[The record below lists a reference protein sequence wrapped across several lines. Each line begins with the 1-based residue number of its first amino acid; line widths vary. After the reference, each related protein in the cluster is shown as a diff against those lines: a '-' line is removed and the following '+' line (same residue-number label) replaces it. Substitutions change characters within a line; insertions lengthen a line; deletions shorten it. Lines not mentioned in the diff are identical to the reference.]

1 MWKRYVYHEKECP
14 NAHLNTVLEFSTIRR
29 RNEHMNIHTGET
41 PYICNY
47 CGKGFQL
54 YPAHF
59 KHVYRHRL
67 ALGEVELKP
76 GYMENRVRWGLQLKS
91 FYKR

>member
-1 MWKRYVYHEKECP
+1 
-14 NAHLNTVLEFSTIRR
+14 
-29 RNEHMNIHTGET
+29 MNIHTGET

-76 GYMENRVRWGLQLKS
+76 GYIENRVR
-91 FYKR
+91 